1 MHICH
6 LSLLNPAVH
15 SRIFFKMAT
24 AQVQE
29 GYRVTIIAQD
39 AASSPYML
47 EGVQIIPLGV
57 FGRKNWRRIWAVSKI
72 ARLARRLA
80 ADIYQVHTV
89 ELLSMAQKLKERSPR
104 TKVVYDMHEDYVAN
118 ILYADYYGEA
128 SRKVLAARVKIIQDL
143 FPKWGDGLILAED
156 CFEGLV
162 AFDPD
167 RTAIV
172 RNKFQG
178 ATHAEVGHK
187 IGPQGLPF
195 MLLTGTIA
203 ENWGLWEAIELW
215 KSLNGI
221 QPLGLVIAGHSQDR
235 ELLRELGRR
244 VKASG
249 LEERFVLAG
258 GETYL
263 PFVEVEMYI
272 RACTF
277 GVALYRL
284 QKNIKDRIPTKFYEF
299 MAHRKPLLFTSNP
312 KWDALNA
319 QFDFGMSVV
328 WPCDGNKL
336 AQISADFLADRSP
349 FYGQSIPPEAWS
361 WESEKH
367 AMLGLIQ
374 KLIT

>member
-39 AASSPYML
+39 AARSPYML
-47 EGVQIIPLGV
+47 AGVQIIPLPL
-57 FGRKNWRRIWAVSKI
+57 FRRKSWRRIWTVYQI
-72 ARLARRLA
+72 ARIARRLQ
-80 ADIYQVHTV
+80 ADVYQVHTI
-89 ELLSMAQKLKERSPR
+89 ELLPMARKLKERLPR
-104 TKVVYDMHEDYVAN
+104 AKVVYDMHEDYVAN
-118 ILYADYYGEA
+118 ILYADYYGA
-128 SRKVLAARVKIIQDL
+128 AMRKVLAAKVKAIQDA

-156 CFEGLV
+156 CFEGLI

-167 RTAIV
+167 RTATV
-172 RNKFQG
+172 RNKF
-178 ATHAEVGHK
+178 EVAVDNDISHNV
-187 IGPQGLPF
+187 GPQGLPF

-215 KSLNGI
+215 QLLNGI
-221 QPLGLVIAGHSQDR
+221 QPLGLVIAGHGQDR
-235 ELLRELGRR
+235 NLLRELELR

-249 LEERFVLAG
+249 LEERFLLVG
-258 GETYL
+258 GDTYL
-263 PFVEVEMYI
+263 PFVDVEMYI

-284 QKNIKDRIPTKFYEF
+284 RKNIKDRIPTKFYEF

-319 QFDFGMSVV
+319 QFDFGMSTV
-328 WPCDGNKL
+328 WPCDSNKL
-336 AQISADFLADRSP
+336 AQIGACFLAEQPP
-349 FYGQSIPPEAWS
+349 FYRQSIPAEAWS
-361 WESEKH
+361 WQCEKH